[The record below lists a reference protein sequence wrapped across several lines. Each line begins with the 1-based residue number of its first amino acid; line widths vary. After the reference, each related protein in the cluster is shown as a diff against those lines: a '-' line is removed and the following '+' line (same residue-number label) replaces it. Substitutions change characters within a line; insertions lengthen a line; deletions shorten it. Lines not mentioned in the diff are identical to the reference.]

1 MERVNRFRARLL
13 LVFFIVIIGLFA
25 FSLYDTQIIQTGGKP
40 ADNTTVFITE
50 THVKAAR
57 GDILDSN
64 GNVLVS
70 NRASYDLVLISNVLL
85 YAKGTNQYLY
95 DLVETCDRLGVKYN
109 CHFPVSAPPFTYTL
123 DKQSTIWRGY
133 FQKYLADYNLD
144 SDITAPLL
152 MEKLRSRYSIPKEW
166 SDEQAWKVIGIR
178 YEMSLRTV
186 VYSLPNYVFLSDAS
200 DEALSAIV
208 ELNVPGLRVEPSTV
222 REYNTTYAAHILGAV
237 GAMSPEQWE
246 YYKTVPGYNMDSQI
260 GLSGLEG
267 AYEEFLHGVDGVRVD
282 TFAVDGTLISSKYTT
297 EPQAGSNVEVSIDI
311 NMQMAAETKL
321 ASVIEKLRAQEKEDA
336 DGKDAEGGAVVAIDV
351 KTGQVLVCASYP
363 TYNPAEYFTKYND
376 LVKADYNPLY
386 NRALLNAYPPGSTY
400 KMASIITA
408 MEYSNLSPTTV
419 IYDKGLYDRYEDFK
433 VSCLQWSASGGRYT
447 HREVTAAKALKVSCN
462 YFFYVLSETMK
473 IADLDHVAKTLGL
486 GEPTGIELY
495 ESIGY
500 RANPETKKWL
510 YTDPDYQT
518 WVTGDMLTCV
528 IGQSDNRFT
537 PIQLCVYAAAIAN
550 RGVRN
555 KATFMN
561 RVVSSDYTTLL
572 AENKPQVVDRLEM
585 STTTYSTVKQGM
597 WQVANESGGTA
608 YSVFRNFPITIG
620 AKTGTA
626 EQFWGQSDNGAF
638 VCFAPFDDPQIAI
651 AVYVEKGGHG
661 STVASVAKDILS
673 VYFDVDDVS
682 DVVVYENKIN

>member
-1 MERVNRFRARLL
+1 MERVNRFRARVLL
-13 LVFFIVIIGLFA
+13 AVFILIIGFFA
-25 FSLYDTQIIQTGGKP
+25 FRLYDEQIIQTGGKP

-50 THVKAAR
+50 TQVKAAR
-57 GDILDSN
+57 GDILDRN
-64 GNVLVS
+64 GNVMVS

-85 YAKGTNQYLY
+85 YAKGTNQYIY
-95 DLVETCDRLGVKYN
+95 DLVQTCEQTGAKYN
-109 CHFPVSAPPFTYTL
+109 CHFPVSAPPYTYTL
-123 DKQSTIWRGY
+123 DQQNNIWRGY
-133 FQKYLADYNLD
+133 FQKYLSDYNLD

-152 MEKLRSRYSIPKEW
+152 MEKLRARYSIPTDW
-166 SDEQAWKVIGIR
+166 SDEEAWKVIGIR
-178 YEMSLRTV
+178 YEMSLRSVIGT
-186 VYSLPNYVFLSDAS
+186 LPNYVFLSDAS

-208 ELNVPGLRVEPSTV
+208 ELTVPGLRVEPSTV
-222 REYNTTYAAHILGAV
+222 REYNTIYAAHILGAV

-267 AYEEFLHGVDGVRVD
+267 AYEEFLHGVDGRRID
-282 TFAVDGTLISSKYTT
+282 TFAVDGTLISSYYEV

-311 NMQMAAETKL
+311 GLQMAAETKL
-321 ASVIEKLRAQEKEDA
+321 ASVIEELRAQPDEDA
-336 DGKDAEGGAVVAIDV
+336 DGKDAEGGAVVAIDTQ
-351 KTGQVLVCASYP
+351 TGQVLVCASYP
-363 TYNPAEYFTKYND
+363 TYHPADYFSKYNE
-376 LVKADYNPLY
+376 LVKADFNPLY

-400 KMASIITA
+400 KMATIIAA
-408 MEYSNLSPTTV
+408 METKVIEPYTI
-419 IYDKGLYDRYEDFK
+419 IYDKGLYDKYEDFK
-433 VSCLQWSASGGRYT
+433 VSCLQWSSTRGRYT
-447 HREVTAAKALKVSCN
+447 HREVDAARALKVSCN
-462 YFFYVLSETMK
+462 YFFYVLSEKLK
-473 IADLDHVAKTLGL
+473 IADLDNVAKHLGL

-495 ESIGY
+495 ESTGY

-518 WVTGDMLTCV
+518 WVSGDMLTCV

-537 PIQLCVYAAAIAN
+537 PIQLCVYTAALAN
-550 RGVRN
+550 RGDRY

-561 RVVSSDYTTLL
+561 RVVSADYTSLL
-572 AENKPQVVDRLEM
+572 AENKPQIVDHLDM
-585 STTTYSTVKQGM
+585 TLTTYSTVKAGM

-638 VCFAPFDDPQIAI
+638 VCFAPFDKPQIAI

-661 STVASVAKDILS
+661 STVASVAKEILS

-682 DVVVYENKIN
+682 DVIVYENKIN